1 MGYEVRWCRA
11 PPASDPFGQLCPHPL
26 TSLCFMADSSPWNVR
41 AWRLTHE
48 SFLFPGESRYILG
61 SSSLLPHPFGVTDVG
76 VQWPGY
82 FAPRLDRLRGVIHA
96 AVLPIGPQAEAGT
109 WPEFVHLFC
118 IFPFPV
124 FLLLLL
130 PSPVVFPGSN
140 YIVKCLSLNL
150 HSGSASGRTWP
161 KKVCQGKKEVSIC
174 FRRKPCWSSPYGN
187 CSGTRFA
194 SCFICPFVLRYIT
207 GSLL

>member
-1 MGYEVRWCRA
+1 MKSVGAALLPPHTPLASSA
-11 PPASDPFGQLCPHPL
+11 PIPWLLCALGLIAHPGML
-26 TSLCFMADSSPWNVR
+26 GLGH
-41 AWRLTHE
+41 LTHE

-61 SSSLLPHPFGVTDVG
+61 SSSLLPRPFGVTDVG

-109 WPEFVHLFC
+109 WPEFVHLLC

-130 PSPVVFPGSN
+130 PSLVVFPGSN
-140 YIVKCLSLNL
+140 CIVKYLSLNL
-150 HSGSASGRTWP
+150 HSGSVSGRTWP
-161 KKVCQGKKEVSIC
+161 KKVC
-174 FRRKPCWSSPYGN
+174 
-187 CSGTRFA
+187 
-194 SCFICPFVLRYIT
+194 
-207 GSLL
+207 